1 MRSSPYIIR
10 LIVTRFK
17 IIRNLLSG
25 AKTNFYSV
33 LTRENNETLMGHH
46 ALLVCSHHNV
56 KHMTTGPE
64 GFCLDF
70 NFVSRESHAS
80 ETLRCTVTLW
90 HHRFC
95 FVARSEILAGN
106 NFVVSCHVTS
116 KYSQTSG
123 YGNLSTMD
131 TSLLRTVSNVSTK
144 ISY

>member
-1 MRSSPYIIR
+1 MRSSPDIIR

-25 AKTNFYSV
+25 ASTNFYSV

-46 ALLVCSHHNV
+46 ALLVGSHHNV

-80 ETLRCTVTLW
+80 ENIEMHCYPLTP
-90 HHRFC
+90 
-95 FVARSEILAGN
+95 
-106 NFVVSCHVTS
+106 
-116 KYSQTSG
+116 
-123 YGNLSTMD
+123 
-131 TSLLRTVSNVSTK
+131 
-144 ISY
+144 